1 MYIFLSST
9 THKYKVNYLLVRRNT
24 VILWYGHHIANTNT
38 VVMELNVMA
47 ASNLTHSDF
56 AMLFVLVVAI
66 KII

>member
-1 MYIFLSST
+1 MYVFLSSA

-24 VILWYGHHIANTNT
+24 VIFWYGHHIANTNT
-38 VVMELNVMA
+38 VVMEPNVMA
-47 ASNLTHSDF
+47 ANNLTHSNF